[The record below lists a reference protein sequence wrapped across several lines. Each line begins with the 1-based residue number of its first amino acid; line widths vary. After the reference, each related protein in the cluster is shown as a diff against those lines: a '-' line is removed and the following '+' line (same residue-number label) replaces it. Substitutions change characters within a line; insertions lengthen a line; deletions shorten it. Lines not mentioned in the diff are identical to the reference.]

1 MNTAKMNQR
10 KCLSE
15 HPFGTIK
22 RTLNAYYFLMK
33 SMVSVEAEMALSCIS
48 YNLRRAMNIL
58 SVNGMMLQMA

>member
-1 MNTAKMNQR
+1 MNQR

-33 SMVSVEAEMALSCIS
+33 SMVNVEAEMALSCIS